1 MGGSVIKPGMLTTV
15 QDLGRFGF
23 QKYGMITSG
32 AMDKLAFRLGN
43 LLLGNEENTPALE
56 CTSIGPRLLF
66 QEQQLICVTGAD
78 LSPAIDQRPIPIWK
92 PVVVPAGAQLTFGR
106 PKKGWRSYL
115 CFYGGL
121 DVPKV
126 LGSASTYLRGAIG
139 GWEGRALQKGD
150 QLSFCAAWPQENS
163 SLTWRMASSCYPDL
177 DNNVIRVIAGPHHPL
192 FDSDSQQR
200 FTADVFTISSNS
212 DRMGYRLESAN
223 LYLREKKELLSSAT
237 TFGTIQVPPDG
248 QPIVLM
254 ADHPTTGGYP
264 IIAQVATVDLPLMA
278 QLPPGAK
285 IQFAWITVKEAQSL
299 WRDQE
304 DELHKLKLS
313 LALKY
318 GE

>member
-1 MGGSVIKPGMLTTV
+1 
-15 QDLGRFGF
+15 
-23 QKYGMITSG
+23 
-32 AMDKLAFRLGN
+32 
-43 LLLGNEENTPALE
+43 
-56 CTSIGPRLLF
+56 
-66 QEQQLICVTGAD
+66 
-78 LSPAIDQRPIPIWK
+78 
-92 PVVVPAGAQLTFGR
+92 VVPAGALLTFGK
-106 PKKGWRSYL
+106 PKKGWRAYL

-121 DVPKV
+121 NVPKV

-139 GWEGRALQKGD
+139 GWQGRALQKGD
-150 QLSFCAAWPQENS
+150 QLSFCTAWLQES
-163 SLTWRMASSCYPDL
+163 SSFKWRMASSCYRGL
-177 DNNVIRVIAGPHHPL
+177 DNKIIRVIAGPQHAL
-192 FDSDSQQR
+192 FDSQQR
-200 FTADVFTISSNS
+200 LTAGLFTISSNS
-212 DRMGYRLESAN
+212 DRMGYRLESAK